1 MDIKVLQNLSYGLYT
16 IGTLKYGRKVGCV
29 VNTVFQVSA
38 DPAMICVSMNK
49 DNFTH
54 DCIKEEGRFSVSI
67 LSEDTDPDI
76 IRTFGFQS
84 SEKNDKYDGFKYD
97 YVDKM
102 PVMVQDIS
110 GYLICEVVSFTEAG
124 THSLILAKVTNTGF
138 VGKHKPMTYDYYHSV
153 IKGKAPKNAPT
164 YIAEEDKKEEAPKA
178 EGKIS
183 YYCDVCGYVYEGD
196 ITKEPDDYKCPLCHM
211 DKSHFVKVEEEPV
224 EEGVSYY
231 CDVCGYV
238 YEGDIT
244 KEGDDYVCPLCG
256 MDKSHFIK
264 SDEKSSTAKK
274 EEPKKE
280 VKEEAPQSEETGV
293 SYYCD
298 ICGYVYEGDITKEPD
313 DYVCPLCAVDK
324 SHFIKVEKE
333 ESKEEVKEEA
343 PQSEETGVSYYC
355 DICGYVYEG
364 DMTKEPDDYECPLCH
379 VDKSH
384 FIKQ

>member
-1 MDIKVLQNLSYGLYT
+1 MDMKVLQNLSYGLYT

-38 DPAMICVSMNK
+38 DPALICISMNK

-67 LSEDTDPDI
+67 LSEDTDPAI

-102 PVMVQDIS
+102 PVMIQDIS
-110 GYLICEVVSFTEAG
+110 GYLICEVVSFTDAE

-138 VGKHKPMTYDYYHSV
+138 VGNHKPMTYDYYHKV

-164 YIAEEDKKEEAPKA
+164 YIEEEVKKEESPKA
-178 EGKIS
+178 EGKVS

-211 DKSHFVKVEEEPV
+211 DKSHFVKVEEEPAK
-224 EEGVSYY
+224 EEAPKAEDAGVSYY
-231 CDVCGYV
+231 CDV
-238 YEGDIT
+238 
-244 KEGDDYVCPLCG
+244 
-256 MDKSHFIK
+256 
-264 SDEKSSTAKK
+264 
-274 EEPKKE
+274 
-280 VKEEAPQSEETGV
+280 
-293 SYYCD
+293 
-298 ICGYVYEGDITKEPD
+298 CGYVYEGDITKEPD

-333 ESKEEVKEEA
+333 EPVKEEPKA
-343 PQSEETGVSYYC
+343 EENVSYYC
-355 DICGYVYEG
+355 DVCGYVYEG
-364 DMTKEPDDYECPLCH
+364 DITKEPDDYECPLCH

>member
-1 MDIKVLQNLSYGLYT
+1 MDMKVLQNLSYGLYT

-38 DPAMICVSMNK
+38 DPALICISMNK

-67 LSEDTDPDI
+67 LSEDTDPAI
-76 IRTFGFQS
+76 IRAFGFQS

-110 GYLICEVVSFTEAG
+110 GYLICEVVSFTDAE
-124 THSLILAKVTNTGF
+124 THSLILAKVTNSGF
-138 VGKHKPMTYDYYHSV
+138 VGKHKPMTYDYYHKV

-164 YIAEEDKKEEAPKA
+164 YVEEVEKEEAPKV
-178 EGKIS
+178 EGKVS

-224 EEGVSYY
+224 EENVSYY

-244 KEGDDYVCPLCG
+244 KEPDDYVCPLCG
-256 MDKSHFIK
+256 VDKSHFIK
-264 SDEKSSTAKK
+264 SEEKSAAKEEVKK
-274 EEPKKE
+274 EEPKAE
-280 VKEEAPQSEETGV
+280 DVGV

-298 ICGYVYEGDITKEPD
+298 VCGYVYEGDITKEPD

-324 SHFIKVEKE
+324 SHFIK
-333 ESKEEVKEEA
+333 
-343 PQSEETGVSYYC
+343 Q
-355 DICGYVYEG
+355 
-364 DMTKEPDDYECPLCH
+364 
-379 VDKSH
+379 
-384 FIKQ
+384 

>member
-1 MDIKVLQNLSYGLYT
+1 MDMKVLQNLSYGLYT

-38 DPAMICVSMNK
+38 DPALICISMNK

-67 LSEDTDPDI
+67 LSEDTDPAI
-76 IRTFGFQS
+76 IRAFGFQS

-110 GYLICEVVSFTEAG
+110 GYLICEVVSFTDAA
-124 THSLILAKVTNTGF
+124 THSLILAKVTNSGF
-138 VGKHKPMTYDYYHSV
+138 VGKHKPMTYDYYHKV

-164 YIAEEDKKEEAPKA
+164 YVEEVEKEEAPKA
-178 EGKIS
+178 EGKVS

-211 DKSHFVKVEEEPV
+211 DKSHFVKVEEESV
-224 EEGVSYY
+224 EENVSYY

-244 KEGDDYVCPLCG
+244 KEPDDYVCPLCG
-256 MDKSHFIK
+256 VDKSHFIK
-264 SDEKSSTAKK
+264 SEEKSAAKEEVKK
-274 EEPKKE
+274 EEPKAE
-280 VKEEAPQSEETGV
+280 DAGV

-298 ICGYVYEGDITKEPD
+298 VCGYVYEGDITKEPD

-333 ESKEEVKEEA
+333 EAVKEEEVPKA
-343 PQSEETGVSYYC
+343 EENVSYYC
-355 DICGYVYEG
+355 DVCGYVYEG
-364 DMTKEPDDYECPLCH
+364 DITKEPDDYECPLCH

>member
-1 MDIKVLQNLSYGLYT
+1 MDMKVLQNLSYGLYT

-38 DPAMICVSMNK
+38 DPALICISMNK

-67 LSEDTDPDI
+67 LSEDTDPAI
-76 IRTFGFQS
+76 IRAFGFQS

-110 GYLICEVVSFTEAG
+110 GYLICEVVSFTDAA
-124 THSLILAKVTNTGF
+124 THSLILAKVTNSGF
-138 VGKHKPMTYDYYHSV
+138 VGKHKPMTYDYYHKV

-164 YIAEEDKKEEAPKA
+164 YVEEVEKEEAPKA
-178 EGKIS
+178 EGKVS

-224 EEGVSYY
+224 EENVSYY
-231 CDVCGYV
+231 CDV
-238 YEGDIT
+238 
-244 KEGDDYVCPLCG
+244 
-256 MDKSHFIK
+256 
-264 SDEKSSTAKK
+264 
-274 EEPKKE
+274 
-280 VKEEAPQSEETGV
+280 
-293 SYYCD
+293 
-298 ICGYVYEGDITKEPD
+298 CGYVYEGDITKEPD
-313 DYVCPLCAVDK
+313 DYVCPLCGVDK
-324 SHFIKVEKE
+324 SHFIKSEEKSAAKE
-333 ESKEEVKEEA
+333 EAVKEEEA
-343 PQSEETGVSYYC
+343 PKAEDAGVSYYC
-355 DICGYVYEG
+355 DVCGYVYEG
-364 DMTKEPDDYECPLCH
+364 DITKEPDDYECPLCH

>member
-1 MDIKVLQNLSYGLYT
+1 MDMKVLQNLSYGLYT

-38 DPAMICVSMNK
+38 DPALICISMNK

-67 LSEDTDPDI
+67 LSEDTDPAI
-76 IRTFGFQS
+76 IRAFGFQS

-110 GYLICEVVSFTEAG
+110 GYLICEVVSFTDAA
-124 THSLILAKVTNTGF
+124 THSLILAKVTNSGF
-138 VGKHKPMTYDYYHSV
+138 VGKHKPMTYDYYHKV

-164 YIAEEDKKEEAPKA
+164 YVEEVEKEEAPKA
-178 EGKIS
+178 EGKVS

-196 ITKEPDDYKCPLCHM
+196 ITKEPDDYVCPLCGV
-211 DKSHFVKVEEEPV
+211 DKSHFIKSEEKSAAKEEVKKEEPKA
-224 EEGVSYY
+224 EDAGVSYY

-238 YEGDIT
+238 YEGDI
-244 KEGDDYVCPLCG
+244 
-256 MDKSHFIK
+256 
-264 SDEKSSTAKK
+264 
-274 EEPKKE
+274 
-280 VKEEAPQSEETGV
+280 
-293 SYYCD
+293 
-298 ICGYVYEGDITKEPD
+298 
-313 DYVCPLCAVDK
+313 
-324 SHFIKVEKE
+324 
-333 ESKEEVKEEA
+333 
-343 PQSEETGVSYYC
+343 
-355 DICGYVYEG
+355 
-364 DMTKEPDDYECPLCH
+364 TKEPDDYECPLCH

>member
-110 GYLICEVVSFTEAG
+110 GYLICEVVSFTDAG

-164 YIAEEDKKEEAPKA
+164 YIAAEDKKEEAPKA

-224 EEGVSYY
+224 EEKVSYY

-264 SDEKSSTAKK
+264 SDEKSFTAKN

-280 VKEEAPQSEETGV
+280 VKEESPQSEEGV

-298 ICGYVYEGDITKEPD
+298 VCGYVYEGDI
-313 DYVCPLCAVDK
+313 
-324 SHFIKVEKE
+324 
-333 ESKEEVKEEA
+333 
-343 PQSEETGVSYYC
+343 
-355 DICGYVYEG
+355 
-364 DMTKEPDDYECPLCH
+364 TKEPDDYECPLCH